1 MNKFWATFSLTYK
14 NKVKAK
20 SFIIFTAVVIIL
32 MLAASNIN
40 KIIDL
45 FDDGPDKVGVVSS
58 NNQIYEVIKSQGNQL
73 DEGAKFS
80 KVSEKQARI
89 QVESEKLDKAYIIK
103 LNDNQKLSGKIL
115 SKDTVSEQDK
125 QKLKATLSTIQT
137 QFVANSLDLSQ
148 GELKQLQAQSDVSS
162 EIIAN
167 NAKSSNLSEA
177 QKGFN
182 TVIVYLGIMLMFF
195 IIFNYASQVAME
207 IATEKTSRVIEMII
221 TSVTPVTHLFAKMA
235 GVIAVALT
243 QISIFVIVGVIC
255 FLTFDIGDMLQGFKV
270 EPNELTLQLAIVGF
284 VSLIIGIF
292 SYIILASILGSI
304 TSRIEDINQ
313 ALMPM
318 TLVSMIAFY
327 ISLFSVMNPDTL
339 LVKIA
344 SFIPLMSPFVMF
356 VRASTPDVATW
367 EILVSVGLSIVT
379 IFVLLWVAVRS
390 YKDTILSFD
399 KGFIGSIKRIFN
411 KKINGLN
418 SEVRI

>member
-20 SFIIFTAVVIIL
+20 SFMIFTAVVIIL
-32 MLAASNIN
+32 MLGASNIN

-58 NNQIYEVIKSQGNQL
+58 NDEIYKVIKSQGHQL

-80 KVSEKQARI
+80 KVSEKQARS

-103 LNDNQKLSGKIL
+103 LNDNKKLSGKIL

-137 QFVANSLDLSQ
+137 QLVANSLDLSE

-162 EIIAN
+162 EVIAN

-182 TVIVYLGIMLMFF
+182 TAIVYLGIMLMFF

-221 TSVTPVTHLFAKMA
+221 TSVSPVTHLFAKMA

-255 FLTFDIGDMLQGFKV
+255 FLTFDISDMLQGFKV

-339 LVKIA
+339 LVKIV

-367 EILVSVGLSIVT
+367 EIVVSVGLSIIT
-379 IFVLLWVAVRS
+379 IFVLLWIAVRS

-399 KGFIGSIKRIFN
+399 KGFVSSMKRIFN
-411 KKINGLN
+411 KKN
-418 SEVRI
+418 

>member
-411 KKINGLN
+411 KKN
-418 SEVRI
+418 

>member
-20 SFIIFTAVVIIL
+20 SFMIFTAVVIIL
-32 MLAASNIN
+32 MLGASNIN

-58 NNQIYEVIKSQGNQL
+58 NDEIYKVIKSQGHQL

-80 KVSEKQARI
+80 KVSEKQARS

-103 LNDNQKLSGKIL
+103 LNDNRKLSGKIL

-137 QFVANSLDLSQ
+137 QLVANSLDLSE

-162 EIIAN
+162 EVIAN

-182 TVIVYLGIMLMFF
+182 TAIVYLGIMLMFF

-221 TSVTPVTHLFAKMA
+221 TSVSPVTHLFAKMA

-255 FLTFDIGDMLQGFKV
+255 FLTFDISDMLQGFKV

-339 LVKIA
+339 LVKIV

-367 EILVSVGLSIVT
+367 EIVVSVGLSIIT
-379 IFVLLWVAVRS
+379 IFVLLWIAVRS

-399 KGFIGSIKRIFN
+399 KGFVSSMKRIFN
-411 KKINGLN
+411 KKN
-418 SEVRI
+418 

>member
-270 EPNELTLQLAIVGF
+270 EPNELTLQLAIVGL

-411 KKINGLN
+411 KKN
-418 SEVRI
+418 

>member
-1 MNKFWATFSLTYK
+1 MSKFWATFSLTYK

-20 SFIIFTAVVIIL
+20 SFMIFTAVVIIL
-32 MLAASNIN
+32 MLGASNIN

-58 NNQIYEVIKSQGNQL
+58 NDEIYKVIKSQGNQL
-73 DEGAKFS
+73 DEGAKFN
-80 KVSEKQARI
+80 KVSEKQARS

-162 EIIAN
+162 EVIAN

-182 TVIVYLGIMLMFF
+182 TAIVYLGIMLMFF

-221 TSVTPVTHLFAKMA
+221 TSVSPVTHLFAKMA

-255 FLTFDIGDMLQGFKV
+255 FLTFDISDMLQGFKV
-270 EPNELTLQLAIVGF
+270 EPNELTLQLAVVGF

-339 LVKIA
+339 LVKIV

-367 EILVSVGLSIVT
+367 EIAVSVGLSIIT
-379 IFVLLWVAVRS
+379 IFVLLWIAVRS

-399 KGFIGSIKRIFN
+399 KGFVSSVKRIFN
-411 KKINGLN
+411 KKN
-418 SEVRI
+418 

>member
-399 KGFIGSIKRIFN
+399 KGFMGSIKRIFN
-411 KKINGLN
+411 KKN
-418 SEVRI
+418 

>member
-1 MNKFWATFSLTYK
+1 MSKFWATFSLTYK

-20 SFIIFTAVVIIL
+20 SFMIFTAVVIIL
-32 MLAASNIN
+32 MLGASNIN

-45 FDDGPDKVGVVSS
+45 FDDGPDKAGVVSS
-58 NNQIYEVIKSQGNQL
+58 NNEIYKVIKSQGNQL

-80 KVSEKQARI
+80 KVSEKQARS
-89 QVESEKLDKAYIIK
+89 QVKSEKLDKAYIIK
-103 LNDNQKLSGKIL
+103 LKDNQKLSGKIL

-148 GELKQLQAQSDVSS
+148 GELKQLQAQSDVSA
-162 EIIAN
+162 EVIAN

-182 TVIVYLGIMLMFF
+182 TAIVYLGIMLMFF

-221 TSVTPVTHLFAKMA
+221 TSVSPVTHLFAKMA

-243 QISIFVIVGVIC
+243 QISIFVVVGVIC
-255 FLTFDIGDMLQGFKV
+255 FLTFDISDMLQGFKV
-270 EPNELTLQLAIVGF
+270 EPNELTLQLVVVGF

-327 ISLFSVMNPDTL
+327 ISLFSVMNTDTL
-339 LVKIA
+339 LVKIV

-367 EILVSVGLSIVT
+367 EIMVSVVLSIIT
-379 IFVLLWVAVRS
+379 IFVLLWIAVRS

-399 KGFIGSIKRIFN
+399 KGFVSSMKRIFN
-411 KKINGLN
+411 KKN
-418 SEVRI
+418 